1 MIELERECDTFCR
14 AIIGRSAPDQVRVA
28 YVRAHETGPVL
39 RDAPERPTRFDD
51 WLVRFARGGPARTS
65 LADSYAVLFARTTL
79 LRRKLV
85 LLLAILESTAPA
97 SRWIDTP
104 DPGSPRAFFASAFV
118 QTCAFVLRAAFA
130 TAFMTAVRISFALTG
145 FEE

>member
-1 MIELERECDTFCR
+1 MIDLERECDTFCR
-14 AIIGRSAPDQVRVA
+14 AMVGRSAPDRVRAA
-28 YVRAHETGPVL
+28 YVRAHENGPIL
-39 RDAPERPTRFDD
+39 RDAPEKPTRFDD
-51 WLVRFARGGPARTS
+51 WLVRFARGSPTRTRF
-65 LADSYAVLFARTTL
+65 ADSYAVFFARTTM

-104 DPGSPRAFFASAFV
+104 DPGSAPAFFASALA
-118 QTCAFVLRAAFA
+118 QTCTLVLRAAVA

>member
-1 MIELERECDTFCR
+1 MIDLERECDVFCK
-14 AIIGRSAPDQVRVA
+14 AMIGRSSPESVRAA

-39 RDAPERPTRFDD
+39 RDAPEKPTRFDH
-51 WLVRFARGGPARTS
+51 WLVRFARGGPTRTS

-104 DPGSPRAFFASAFV
+104 DRGSPRGFFASAFA

>member
-1 MIELERECDTFCR
+1 MIELERECDTFCTAMIGHPPPESVR
-14 AIIGRSAPDQVRVA
+14 AA
-28 YVRAHETGPVL
+28 YVRAHEAGSIQRGL
-39 RDAPERPTRFDD
+39 SEKPTRFDD

-65 LADSYAVLFARTTL
+65 LADSYSVLFARTTP

-85 LLLAILESTAPA
+85 LLLAILESTAPT
-97 SRWIDTP
+97 SRIVDTP
-104 DPGSPRAFFASAFV
+104 DPGSSHGFLVSAFV
-118 QTCAFVLRAAFA
+118 QACTFAFRVTLA

>member
-1 MIELERECDTFCR
+1 MIDLERECDTFCA
-14 AIIGRSAPDQVRVA
+14 AITGRVAPDSVRAA
-28 YVRAHETGPVL
+28 YIRAHEAGSMDRGVS
-39 RDAPERPTRFDD
+39 ERPTRFDH
-51 WLVRFARGGPARTS
+51 WLVRFARGGPARTR
-65 LADSYAVLFARTTL
+65 LADSYAVLFARTTT

-104 DPGSPRAFFASAFV
+104 DPGSAGGFFASAFV
-118 QTCAFVLRAAFA
+118 QACGFVLRASVA

>member
-1 MIELERECDTFCR
+1 MIELERECDTFCK
-14 AIIGRSAPDQVRVA
+14 AMIGRPPPDIVRA
-28 YVRAHETGPVL
+28 SYVRAHEAGPIL
-39 RDAPERPTRFDD
+39 SGAPEKATRFDH
-51 WLVRFARGGPARTS
+51 WLVRFARGSPTRTRF
-65 LADSYAVLFARTTL
+65 ADSYAVLFARTTT

-104 DPGSPRAFFASAFV
+104 DPGSPGGF
-118 QTCAFVLRAAFA
+118 FVLAFSHSCLFVVRAAIA
-130 TAFMTAVRISFALTG
+130 TFFMTAVRISFALTG